1 MAEVIGRISSFQSM
15 GTLDG
20 PGVRFVVFTQGCPLR
35 CACCHNP
42 ETWSVNGGEIY
53 TAEQVAERALKY
65 KEYFGETGGITV
77 SGGEP
82 LLQPEFTAEIFKLC
96 HAYEINTCLD
106 TSGCISNADS
116 DIGFH
121 RSAVCLI
128 LNIPPMSNIKIC
140 RLRTF
145 AADGVFKA
153 A

>member
-96 HAYEINTCLD
+96 HAYE
-106 TSGCISNADS
+106 
-116 DIGFH
+116 
-121 RSAVCLI
+121 
-128 LNIPPMSNIKIC
+128 
-140 RLRTF
+140 
-145 AADGVFKA
+145 
-153 A
+153 